1 MTQKPKHDI
10 VTRAMKTMMMIL
22 TAAMAVLSADV
33 VSAASDRDAKKEAT
47 VWVKQDLKRLKAASK
62 ILKKVK
68 DEKSAE
74 AAAKQIETV
83 YGVGEDSDTAM
94 GEAAPAAQPQSEEM
108 DALLIKNKRAYEKLQ
123 KAVEKEWDRIE
134 EKEVPASA
142 LDRCRSLIVFPEIPE
157 EETQSDTDTGDSS
170 ES

>member
-1 MTQKPKHDI
+1 
-10 VTRAMKTMMMIL
+10 MMIL

-47 VWVKQDLKRLKAASK
+47 AWVKQDLKRLKAAAK

-83 YGVGEDSDTAM
+83 YGVGEESETAM
-94 GEAAPAAQPQSEEM
+94 GDAAPAAQPTGEEM
-108 DALLIKNKRAYEKLQ
+108 DALLIKNKRTYEKLQ

-142 LDRCRSLIVFPEIPE
+142 LDSCRSLIAFPEIPE
-157 EETQSDTDTGDSS
+157 QEENTESDSS
-170 ES
+170 ESSES

>member
-1 MTQKPKHDI
+1 
-10 VTRAMKTMMMIL
+10 MKTMMMIL
-22 TAAMAVLSADV
+22 TAAMAVFNAKVGSGP
-33 VSAASDRDAKKEAT
+33 SHPGAKKKAPLL
-47 VWVKQDLKRLKAASK
+47 VKQELEKVKTASK
-62 ILKKVK
+62 NLQKVQG
-68 DEKSAE
+68 EEAAE

>member
-1 MTQKPKHDI
+1 
-10 VTRAMKTMMMIL
+10 MKTLMMIL
-22 TAAMAVLSADV
+22 AAAMAVLSADV

-47 VWVKQDLKRLKAASK
+47 AWVKQDLKRLKASAK

-83 YGVGEDSDTAM
+83 YGVGEESSTAM
-94 GEAAPAAQPQSEEM
+94 GEAAPAAQPTGEEM

-142 LDRCRSLIVFPEIPE
+142 LDKCRSLIVFPEIPE
-157 EETQSDTDTGDSS
+157 EEEKTESDSS
-170 ES
+170 ESSES